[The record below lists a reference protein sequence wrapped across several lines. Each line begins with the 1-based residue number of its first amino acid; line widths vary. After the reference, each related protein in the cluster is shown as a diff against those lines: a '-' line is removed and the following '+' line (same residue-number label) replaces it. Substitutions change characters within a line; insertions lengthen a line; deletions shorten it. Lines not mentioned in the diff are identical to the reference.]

1 MKPSRFC
8 PLIPL
13 LLLGAAYTSTAQ
25 KPSSGNYVI
34 VRAQCSNLNHVPSSQ
49 AAFSFQWGG
58 ASLTASDGTAIPL
71 MLEDTVAHVVTLR
84 GVTMDN
90 ILCSYSR
97 PFTFTPRHRALG
109 LGTMTSF
116 SVAPIGEH
124 DNYGTRHQGAAW
136 VRVDI
141 VDPVSGETIVQIG
154 SMEML
159 ARHGERL
166 DTTINKPYTV
176 DLRQHREQLQAYYG
190 KPVQLR
196 AFLMASPYLLTGS
209 GSEANGSQSV
219 TVMDDP
225 DVPDRQPPRFK

>member
-1 MKPSRFC
+1 MKPSRFR

-58 ASLTASDGTAIPL
+58 ATLTTSDGAAIPL
-71 MLEDTVAHVVTLR
+71 MLEDTVAHVATLR

-90 ILCSYSR
+90 ILCSYST
-97 PFTFTPRHRALG
+97 PFTFTPQHRMLG
-109 LGTMTSF
+109 LGTTMSL
-116 SVAPIGEH
+116 SVAPIGEYDKH
-124 DNYGTRHQGAAW
+124 RTRHQGAAW

-141 VDPVSGETIVQIG
+141 VDAVSGETIVQIG

-176 DLRQHREQLQAYYG
+176 DLGQHREQLQAYYG

-209 GSEANGSQSV
+209 GSEANVSQSV
-219 TVMDDP
+219 VVMDAP
-225 DVPDRQPPRFK
+225 PIPDRSPSRFK